1 VASPTEL
8 SQAEIDSYSIRHHI
22 KLLLAAEGWT
32 TARVFDLSDGWP
44 EYQDLYTP
52 GVYVLVEAS
61 DAAWVPFELGSHAK
75 RRQAFAHIFGENDA
89 QRVRLAETI
98 SEMFRDIVPI
108 YDYVTGNEEDEDLT
122 ASDYLETDSV
132 AWRKLITTRN
142 TPDKEKFR
150 SVVTATLRRVAA

>member
-1 VASPTEL
+1 MASPTEL
-8 SQAEIDSYSIRHHI
+8 SQAEIDNYSIRHHI
-22 KLLLAAEGWT
+22 ELLLAAEGWT
-32 TARVFDLSDGWP
+32 TARVFDISDGWP

-52 GVYVLVEAS
+52 GVYVLIEAS

-75 RRQAFAHIFGENDA
+75 RRQAFVHIFGQNDA

-108 YDYVTGNEEDEDLT
+108 YDYVTGNEEDEDLDT
-122 ASDYLETDSV
+122 SDYFETDSV

-150 SVVTATLRRVAA
+150 TVVTATLRRVAA